1 MLLTQQSDNLSVK
14 RMYNSH
20 NMQLIHHTRAEDMKG
35 TGLKKRQKV
44 KLTTLREEQQEEVEK
59 KMAEYLYV
67 P

>member
-14 RMYNSH
+14 RMYSSH
-20 NMQLIHHTRAEDMKG
+20 NMQLIHHTRADDMKG
-35 TGLKKRQKV
+35 AGLKKRQKV
-44 KLTTLREEQQEEVEK
+44 KLTTLREEQQEEVDK